1 MKKNQCYTETRKN
14 FPLTHLR
21 SPGAFLYVITAP
33 YARSRPIFTQSVVE
47 TSPDHV
53 RDRSLLIVRGVGGGG
68 AEHLGHLL
76 TFQSGFLFVLFES
89 IFSDNFLYSFKIF
102 QSSYRLAIGYFAG
115 KD

>member
-14 FPLTHLR
+14 FPLTQLR

-53 RDRSLLIVRGVGGGG
+53 RDRSLLIVRGVAGGG
-68 AEHLGHLL
+68 AFGA
-76 TFQSGFLFVLFES
+76 FVYISVRVSFCF
-89 IFSDNFLYSFKIF
+89 IRKNFL
-102 QSSYRLAIGYFAG
+102 G
-115 KD
+115 

>member
-1 MKKNQCYTETRKN
+1 M
-14 FPLTHLR
+14 
-21 SPGAFLYVITAP
+21 ITAR
-33 YARSRPIFTQSVVE
+33 YACSRPIFTQSVVG

-53 RDRSLLIVRGVGGGG
+53 RDRSLIIVRGVGGG
-68 AEHLGHLL
+68 EHLGHLF

-115 KD
+115 KDKLWFVSKVSFNKLELELNKVKGSSGY